1 MIVIV
6 ITKVMMTILKM
17 IMIEDGGNGDEYND
31 RIKIRTLAYFTR

>member
-17 IMIEDGGNGDEYND
+17 IMIEDGGNSDEYND